1 MKASIE
7 KVNLEKKEWE
17 NKAQKMTQE
26 CNSVSSFSV
35 FTFLIVLYTVINKV
49 KFKFRIQ
56 MKFIRSLKRFLDSK
70 GEVRGPTRAK
80 IGAVKA
86 EARGDCPKA

>member
-49 KFKFRIQ
+49 KFRIQ
-56 MKFIRSLKRFLDSK
+56 MKFIRSLSRLLDSK

-80 IGAVKA
+80 IGAVKI

>member
-1 MKASIE
+1 M
-7 KVNLEKKEWE
+7 
-17 NKAQKMTQE
+17 
-26 CNSVSSFSV
+26 
-35 FTFLIVLYTVINKV
+35 
-49 KFKFRIQ
+49 RI
-56 MKFIRSLKRFLDSK
+56 KFIRSLKRFLDSK